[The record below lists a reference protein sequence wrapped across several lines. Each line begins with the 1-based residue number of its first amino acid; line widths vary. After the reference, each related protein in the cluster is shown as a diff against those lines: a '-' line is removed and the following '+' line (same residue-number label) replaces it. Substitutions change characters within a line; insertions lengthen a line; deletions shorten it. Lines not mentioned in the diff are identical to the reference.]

1 MKLENYRSG
10 EFIRMEGYK
19 AFILSKINY
28 NWSLEDPEVLKLI
41 ETASRELRGT
51 KRLFYPYAKFWY
63 IYKNAC

>member
-41 ETASRELRGT
+41 ETASRELRRT
-51 KRLFYPYAKFWY
+51 
-63 IYKNAC
+63 